1 MSHQTTWPGTQADMG
16 ELLEAVL
23 HNCTCVIASE
33 YGNAQRLCS
42 AHTLLTANQAA
53 INRLMFGRRIADR
66 LRQEE
71 WSTGPH
77 ARSSDS

>member
-1 MSHQTTWPGTQADMG
+1 MSHQTTWPGTQADMS

-23 HNCTCVIASE
+23 HNCTCVASE
-33 YGNAQRLCS
+33 SGNAHRLCS
-42 AHTLLTANQAA
+42 AHMLLTANQAA

-66 LRQEE
+66 LRREE

>member
-23 HNCTCVIASE
+23 HNCTCTAS
-33 YGNAQRLCS
+33 GHSNAQGLCS
-42 AHTLLTANQAA
+42 AHTLLTGNQAA

-71 WSTGPH
+71 WSTRPH
-77 ARSSDS
+77 AGPSHS